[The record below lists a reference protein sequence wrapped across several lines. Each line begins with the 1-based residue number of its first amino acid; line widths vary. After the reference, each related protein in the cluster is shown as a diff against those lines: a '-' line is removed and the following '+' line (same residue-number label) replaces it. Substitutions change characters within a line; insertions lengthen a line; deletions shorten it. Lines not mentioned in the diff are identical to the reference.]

1 MVLHCGEPLFAKVLS
16 KCAFFVHTPLSTTPP
31 LQCYLS
37 RADLMDNAIIGDLLN
52 YEPPWRD
59 ELEKWKEKRRAL
71 LSSTC
76 TEAVAT
82 PSALEP
88 GQDIGR
94 WYTIRQQVCAWEGE
108 GGGKRRGR
116 ERESRGE
123 RRGEREKGG
132 ERERERER
140 ER

>member
-1 MVLHCGEPLFAKVLS
+1 MPFYAYLIVNHPL
-16 KCAFFVHTPLSTTPP
+16 PTTM
-31 LQCYLS
+31 LS

-82 PSALEP
+82 PSTLEP

-94 WYTIRQQVCAWEGE
+94 
-108 GGGKRRGR
+108 
-116 ERESRGE
+116 
-123 RRGEREKGG
+123 
-132 ERERERER
+132 
-140 ER
+140 